1 MSGPEATPTAVRPGP
16 SAGRFLRQVVDVVGT
31 TNLGLLVALLGLGF
45 FISLQTPNFL
55 LGQNLLNIVLASSL
69 LGIVAIAQTVV
80 IISGGLDISVG
91 SIAGLASVSTALVVG
106 SASSAVVGVGA
117 GVVVG
122 LIAGLG
128 NGLIIT
134 VGRVNPVI
142 ATLATFSAYRGLA
155 FIVTDGR
162 AVGVRDSTFN
172 SLGSGRIGFLP
183 IPVIFLIG
191 VAIAF
196 AVLLRLTDMGRNIY
210 AMGANPVAAR
220 LAGINLD
227 RYKLGVYAMS
237 GAAAGLA
244 GVLLTARTTSG
255 QPASGS
261 QGLELEAITAAVLG
275 GAALAGGRGSVV
287 GALLGVL
294 IIGTLSNGM
303 ILLGVPSFYQLVA
316 KGGLLIFAVVM
327 SERRFSLRR
336 SSK

>member
-1 MSGPEATPTAVRPGP
+1 MSQAENPAAVPP
-16 SAGRFLRQVVDVVGT
+16 DSALSRWARGVVDVVGT
-31 TNLGLLVALLGLGF
+31 TNLGLLAALLALGF
-45 FISLQTPNFL
+45 IISLQTPNFL

-91 SIAGLASVSTALVVG
+91 SIAGLASVSTALIVG
-106 SASSAVVGVGA
+106 TASSAVIGVA
-117 GVVVG
+117 GGVIVG
-122 LIAGLG
+122 LLAGLG

-162 AVGVRDSTFN
+162 AVGVRDATFN
-172 SLGSGRIGFLP
+172 ALGSGRLGFIP
-183 IPVIFLIG
+183 IPVLFLVG

-196 AVLLRLTDMGRNIY
+196 AILLRVTDMGRNIY
-210 AMGANPVAAR
+210 AMGANPTAAR

-227 RYKLGVYAMS
+227 RYKLGIYAMS

-261 QGLELEAITAAVLG
+261 QGLELEAITAAILG
-275 GAALAGGRGSVV
+275 GAALSGGRGSVI
-287 GALLGVL
+287 GALLGVF

-316 KGGLLIFAVVM
+316 KGLLLIFAVVL

-336 SSK
+336 SST

>member
-1 MSGPEATPTAVRPGP
+1 MTEPATATTETRPSP
-16 SAGRFLRQVVDVVGT
+16 LVSAGRGIVATVGT
-31 TNLGLLVALLGLGF
+31 TNLGLLAALLALGF
-45 FISLQTPNFL
+45 LISTQTPNFL
-55 LGQNLLNIVLASSL
+55 LGQNLLNIILASSL

-91 SIAGLASVSTALVVG
+91 SIAGLASVTTALAVG
-106 SASSAVVGVGA
+106 AMSSAIA
-117 GVVVG
+117 GVAAGIAIG
-122 LIAGLG
+122 LLAGLG

-134 VGRVNPVI
+134 WGRVNPVI

-155 FIVTDGR
+155 FIITDGK

-172 SLGSGRIGFLP
+172 TLGSGRIGFVP
-183 IPVIFLIG
+183 IPVIFLIA

-196 AVLLRLTDMGRNIY
+196 TVLLRYTDMGRNIY
-210 AMGANPVAAR
+210 AMGANATAAR

-227 RYKLGVYAMS
+227 RYKLGIYAMS

-275 GAALAGGRGSVV
+275 GAALSGGRGSVA

-327 SERRFSLRR
+327 SERRFRLRR
-336 SSK
+336 SKS